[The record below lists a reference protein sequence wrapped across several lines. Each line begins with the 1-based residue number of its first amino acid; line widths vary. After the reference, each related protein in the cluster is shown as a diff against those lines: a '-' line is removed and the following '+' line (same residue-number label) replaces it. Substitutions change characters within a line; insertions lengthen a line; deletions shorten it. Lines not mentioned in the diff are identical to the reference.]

1 MFIVSLLRKAVS
13 AVLSFVILLWT
24 GIFFGGSEAEVQNVE
39 NYNLNFTVL
48 SDVHMEGNNGN
59 TFKVFSKIL
68 TDIKN
73 NVQSDA
79 IVFLGDDT
87 MNG

>member
-1 MFIVSLLRKAVS
+1 MFIVSILRKAVS
-13 AVLSFVILLWT
+13 AVLSFIILLWT
-24 GIFFGGSEAEVQNVE
+24 GIFFGTSEAEVQNIE

-68 TDIKN
+68 TDIK
-73 NVQSDA
+73 
-79 IVFLGDDT
+79 T
-87 MNG
+87 MSKAML